1 MAGEPAIT
9 DDSSKESADE
19 KTGVK
24 SHFGS
29 RMTPTVDSTMQ
40 QQLQQRNSKMRGE
53 SSRWKVCHSWYCV
66 CVSPSR
72 LSGLIAPSQ
81 QWMV

>member
-53 SSRWKVCHSWYCV
+53 SS
-66 CVSPSR
+66 
-72 LSGLIAPSQ
+72 
-81 QWMV
+81 